1 MSAIFRAAAFIRG
14 EVLVRG
20 RCLFQCGH
28 PKERHLFEAH
38 DLLEEIQYYSFVK
51 FQNVLQLLM
60 HASPSSSWV
69 EFASSPNFW
78 VILRK
83 WVVKI
88 IFCKCSYFNGAVW
101 YSYSTESV
109 ITQHFFNSSIISRS
123 FSFEEAASAVILRIW
138 IIPAAHPILLFQNY
152 KIKVTAFRIGVPLNK
167 ERLYDPVLFN
177 ISKNIV
183 FVTFFYLFQFFIWI
197 LYVTLTFQNMSQLT
211 LYKGRYWYGLFLTM
225 ICQFILL

>member
-1 MSAIFRAAAFIRG
+1 
-14 EVLVRG
+14 
-20 RCLFQCGH
+20 
-28 PKERHLFEAH
+28 
-38 DLLEEIQYYSFVK
+38 
-51 FQNVLQLLM
+51 M

-69 EFASSPNFW
+69 EFARSLNFW

-88 IFCKCSYFNGAVW
+88 IFCKCSYFSGAVW

-109 ITQHFFNSSIISRS
+109 ITQHFFNSSIISKS
-123 FSFEEAASAVILRIW
+123 FSFEEAASAVTLRIW

-211 LYKGRYWYGLFLTM
+211 LYKGRYWHGLFLTM